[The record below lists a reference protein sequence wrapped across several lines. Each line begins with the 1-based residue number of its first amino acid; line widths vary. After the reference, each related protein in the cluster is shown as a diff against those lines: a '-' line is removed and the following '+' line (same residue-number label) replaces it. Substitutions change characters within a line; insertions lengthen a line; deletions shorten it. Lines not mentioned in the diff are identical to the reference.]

1 MKKPLFIIVLIFFA
15 LSSCTKIQNGSSQG
29 TTIGEIQGCGH
40 ISPMNGRH
48 VINVQGV
55 VTHKFS
61 NGFSMQ
67 SVIKDDLDCS
77 SEGIFVTTTEYPKV
91 VPGQLVSV
99 DGNVVEYIPG
109 GEKDHNLSRTEIHQ
123 PVIKVI
129 NQNYKIPEP
138 IVIDKYTS
146 RIPDKAIKLT
156 KTFDI
161 ERNGLDYFE
170 SLEFMLVEIEDGIV
184 VGPKNVYNEFF
195 VLPKSFIEM
204 NRLSQ
209 QNALLKS
216 ETDENPEKIMV
227 DAASSFTQKV
237 NVGDELLQPII
248 GIMDYSFANY
258 KIWTIS
264 NPVLTKNEIKNNE
277 IKIDDELLTIAS
289 YNLNNFSRFDKS
301 SRINKVGCQIV
312 KILKTPDIL
321 ILNEV
326 LDDSGTQDDGITSAD
341 QTLKILVK
349 SIADCGGP
357 VYRFSDS
364 PPVDG
369 MDGGVNGG
377 NIRTVVIYKDNDEL
391 FLEKPDDS
399 STGLKLKNNQFR
411 IQNNPLRLFEDDTAF
426 LGTRKPTIW
435 LFNWKNEQFLV
446 LGLHLISQS
455 TNSPDWGDIHPII
468 TPDQEKRE
476 KQAILINEYLSQKSF
491 LQPEPNIIILGDFND
506 YSWSNTLKVLHD
518 NQNFVLLSN
527 EQPEEDYSYIHQGN
541 AFQFDYAFVNKML
554 SSRVSM
560 FTIPHINSIINSED
574 QVSDHD
580 PLLFAILPL
589 K

>member
-1 MKKPLFIIVLIFFA
+1 
-15 LSSCTKIQNGSSQG
+15 
-29 TTIGEIQGCGH
+29 
-40 ISPMNGRH
+40 MNGRH

-312 KILKTPDIL
+312 KILKSPDIL

-446 LGLHLISQS
+446 MGLHLISQS

>member
-1 MKKPLFIIVLIFFA
+1 MIKNLFFIVLIFFT
-15 LSSCTKIQNGSSQG
+15 LSSCTEIQHGSSLG

-40 ISPMNGRH
+40 ISPLNGRH

-67 SVIKDDLDCS
+67 SAIKDDLDCS
-77 SEGIFVTTTEYPKV
+77 SEGIFVTTNEYPKV

-99 DGNVVEYIPG
+99 DGNVVEYTPG
-109 GEKDHNLSRTEIHQ
+109 GVTGHNLSRTEIHQ

-129 NQNYKIPEP
+129 NQNYKFPEP
-138 IVIDKYTS
+138 VIIDKYTGK
-146 RIPDKAIKLT
+146 IPDKAIKLT
-156 KTFDI
+156 KNFDI

-170 SLEFMLVEIEDGIV
+170 SLEFMMVEIEDGIV
-184 VGPKNVYNEFF
+184 VGPKNEYNEFY

-216 ETDENPEKIMV
+216 EEDENPEKIMV

-258 KIWTIS
+258 KIWTTS
-264 NPVLTKNEIKNNE
+264 NPVLRKKEIKNNE

-289 YNLNNFSRFDKS
+289 YNLDNFSRFDKS
-301 SRINKVGCQIV
+301 SRINNVGCQIA
-312 KILKTPDIL
+312 KLLKSPDIL

-326 LDDSGTQDDGITSAD
+326 LDDSGTQNDGITSAD
-341 QTLKILVK
+341 QTLKLLVK

-357 VYRFSDS
+357 VYRFSDN

-377 NIRTVVIYKDNDEL
+377 NIRTAVIYKDNDEL

-399 STGLKLKNNQFR
+399 SIGLELKNNQFR
-411 IQNNPLRLFEDDTAF
+411 IQKNPSRLFEDDTTF

-435 LFNWKNEQFLV
+435 LFRWKNEQFLV
-446 LGLHLISQS
+446 MGLHLISQS

-468 TPDQEKRE
+468 TPVQGKRE
-476 KQAILINEYLSQKSF
+476 KQAELINEYLSQKNF
-491 LQPEPNIIILGDFND
+491 LQTEPNIIILGDFND
-506 YSWSNTLKVLHD
+506 YAWSNTLKILRD

-527 EQPEEDYSYIHQGN
+527 DQPEEDYSYIYQGN
-541 AFQFDYAFVNKML
+541 AFQFDYAFVNKKI

-560 FTIPHINSIINSED
+560 FTIHHINSIINSED

-580 PLLFAILPL
+580 PLIFAILPL